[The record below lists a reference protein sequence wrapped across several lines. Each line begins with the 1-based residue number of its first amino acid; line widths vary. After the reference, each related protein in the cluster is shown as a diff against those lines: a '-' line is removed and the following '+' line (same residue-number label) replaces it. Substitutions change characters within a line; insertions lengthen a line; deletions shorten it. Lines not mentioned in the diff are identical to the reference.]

1 LRFCS
6 AFFED
11 RLFVE
16 SCSDGLV
23 VVGDLGEV
31 AEPICGG
38 ILDGFGGLGCFG
50 LVFGLEL
57 DGCAL
62 LCAGEFEAG
71 LGLADLLVSFFSAV
85 VALEIAFAL
94 PSPFCAFFPFSD
106 TGVPPDTIP
115 DTP

>member
-1 LRFCS
+1 
-6 AFFED
+6 
-11 RLFVE
+11 LFVE
-16 SCSDGLV
+16 SCGEALV
-23 VVGDLGEV
+23 EAGELGEV
-31 AEPICGG
+31 AEPTDGG
-38 ILDGFGGLGCFG
+38 ILDGFGGLDC
-50 LVFGLEL
+50 FGLEL
-57 DGCAL
+57 DGCPL
-62 LCAGEFEAG
+62 LLAGEFEAG